1 MSSLLSINQTLNR
14 NAEGGLL
21 GLILIFPFSHN
32 SAHHNYDVVQ
42 GNGVLEQGKAGIH
55 VHVI

>member
-21 GLILIFPFSHN
+21 GLILIFPFFHN
-32 SAHHNYDVVQ
+32 SSSPYDVVQ
-42 GNGVLEQGKAGIH
+42 GNGVHEQGKVGIH